1 MRTLVFVLLA
11 LMSCSLAAPLTQGN
25 MLVVRNGKDSILN
38 DLISDFNFKEM
49 LGFGMLGTPS
59 MNFCTSNGSVWETTF
74 GGQEVQQLSIP
85 SECQFFYTDFYSG
98 YITLATDQL
107 SAVLP
112 CCVDQEITP
121 KTVGFVQIFGNG
133 TVSAMKTLQLPEKDI
148 NTVHNI
154 ILDGSDL
161 WFVGRGSPNNSTL
174 HYANLVN
181 NQVVV
186 LFEDDPF
193 FVNIIDDELLVGNF
207 EEMSDGLFRVGSGLP
222 KEDTPALTPL
232 LNASNALDWF
242 ENTDNYCYYAEY
254 APVGG
259 LYRCDESWNVLYS
272 IALDVEITKFVV
284 QYNNASDIV
293 IYGTIVGEMEMGI
306 IVLRD
311 DGTNITEVYR
321 IASEPDMA
329 DKIGSLTPSI
339 NHCENAIKDADETDV
354 DCGGSLCDTCQNGK
368 ACSMNDDCAS
378 GNCANDI
385 CAGKSHRPT
394 RVPIAD
400 LIFVALVPVAPVA
413 PVAPAAPAAPTGKT
427 SDSSVKRLALGTAAV
442 LLICSL

>member
-1 MRTLVFVLLA
+1 M
-11 LMSCSLAAPLTQGN
+11 P
-25 MLVVRNGKDSILN
+25 
-38 DLISDFNFKEM
+38 
-49 LGFGMLGTPS
+49 GFGMPTQ
-59 MNFCTSNGSVWETTF
+59 NFCTSNGSVWETTF
-74 GGQEVQQLSIP
+74 AGQEVQQISIP
-85 SECQFFYTDFYSG
+85 SECQFFYTSPYAG

-107 SAVLP
+107 SAALP

-133 TVSAMKTLQLPEKDI
+133 TVSAMKTLQLPEK
-148 NTVHNI
+148 NASNVNNM
-154 ILDGSDL
+154 ILDGSDF

-181 NQVVV
+181 NQVVA
-186 LFEDDPF
+186 LLEDDFF
-193 FVNIIDDELLVGNF
+193 FVNIIDGELLVGNF

-222 KEDTPALTPL
+222 KEGTPALTPL

-254 APVGG
+254 APFSG

-293 IYGTIVGEMEMGI
+293 IYGTMVGEMEMEMGI

-311 DGTNITEVYR
+311 DGTNITEVFRVSTEGY
-321 IASEPDMA
+321 MY
-329 DKIGSLTPSI
+329 KIGSLTPIS
-339 NHCENAIKDADETDV
+339 HCENAIKDADETDV

-368 ACSMNDDCAS
+368 ACSVNDDCES
-378 GNCANDI
+378 GNCANDV
-385 CAGKSHRPT
+385 CAGKSHRRT

-400 LIFVALVPVAPVA
+400 LIFVAFVPVAPVA
-413 PVAPAAPAAPTGKT
+413 TPVATNVPTGKT
-427 SDSSVKRLALGTAAV
+427 SDSSVKQLALGTAVV